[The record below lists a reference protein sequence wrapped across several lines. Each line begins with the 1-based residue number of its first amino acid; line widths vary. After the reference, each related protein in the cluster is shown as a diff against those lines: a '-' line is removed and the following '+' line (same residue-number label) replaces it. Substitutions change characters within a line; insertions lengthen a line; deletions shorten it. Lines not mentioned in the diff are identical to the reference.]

1 MKPFALALLLAVT
14 GFLAAAEL
22 GSEAFL
28 ERTRFPS
35 GQASYAMLDGV
46 IQHRRDGGKMEE
58 YPVYF
63 GVMISGPRS
72 RSELLI
78 DNREGYLVERIA
90 GSGGKVTM
98 KVDQLS
104 GEIKD
109 PVAKRFHLK
118 AEDLATGFL
127 FYHFL
132 REDAAAVVR
141 GIPCRVLVLEAPD
154 KSEIAKVF
162 IARDYYFP
170 LKVEFYPDAKL
181 AGEPE
186 RTLET
191 ASFKKENELYY
202 AELLNLYGSGWR
214 TRIQFSAAK
223 VGVPDPDRPQD
234 IFRKAK

>member
-1 MKPFALALLLAVT
+1 MKPFALALLLVVT

-28 ERTRFPS
+28 ERARFPS
-35 GQASYAMLDGV
+35 AQASYAMLDGV

-63 GVMISGPRS
+63 GVLISGPRS
-72 RSELLI
+72 RAELLI
-78 DNREGYLVERIA
+78 DNREGYFVERIA

-98 KVDQLS
+98 KVDQPS

-127 FYHFL
+127 FYNFL
-132 REDAAAVVR
+132 REDSAAIVR

-154 KSEIAKVF
+154 KSEVAKVF
-162 IARDYYFP
+162 VARDYYFP

-191 ASFKKENELYY
+191 ASFKKQNELYY

-214 TRIQFSAAK
+214 TRIQFTAAK

>member
-72 RSELLI
+72 RAELLI